1 MDTQSDILERE
12 VFAMNSFERLED
24 EACKDGI
31 DVISHNFR
39 SQKIKGLYCDGTIGI
54 SEALDTLTEKTCVL
68 AEELGHHHTSMGNIL
83 DMNDVRNR
91 KQERQARLWGY
102 NKLIGL
108 SGIINAFRAGCQ
120 SRHEIAEL
128 LDVTEEYLQECID
141 CYRDKYGEYVEVD
154 NYTICFIPNLAVME
168 KV

>member
-1 MDTQSDILERE
+1 MNKLEKLE
-12 VFAMNSFERLED
+12 QEAFEDSVKVHNYYLGEESLKGIYIDGNVAINTSVNS
-24 EACKDGI
+24 
-31 DVISHNFR
+31 N
-39 SQKIKGLYCDGTIGI
+39 
-54 SEALDTLTEKTCVL
+54 TEKTCVL
-68 AEELGHHHTSMGNIL
+68 AEELGHHHTSVGNIL

-108 SGIINAFRAGCQ
+108 SGIINAFRAGCHN
-120 SRHEIAEL
+120 RHEIAEK

-141 CYRDKYGEYVEVD
+141 CYRDKYGVCTEVD
-154 NYTICFIPNLAVME
+154 NYIIYFIPNLAVME

>member
-1 MDTQSDILERE
+1 M
-12 VFAMNSFERLED
+12 
-24 EACKDGI
+24 KY
-31 DVISHNFR
+31 DVLLNDANTEGL
-39 SQKIKGLYCDGTIGI
+39 KIKERPFHTYDGRIKGNNIYLRKDMNT
-54 SEALDTLTEKTCVL
+54 AEKTCVL
-68 AEELGHHHTSMGNIL
+68 AEELGHHHTSVGNIL

-108 SGIINAFRAGCQ
+108 TGIINAFRAGCQ
-120 SRHEIAEL
+120 SRHEMAEL